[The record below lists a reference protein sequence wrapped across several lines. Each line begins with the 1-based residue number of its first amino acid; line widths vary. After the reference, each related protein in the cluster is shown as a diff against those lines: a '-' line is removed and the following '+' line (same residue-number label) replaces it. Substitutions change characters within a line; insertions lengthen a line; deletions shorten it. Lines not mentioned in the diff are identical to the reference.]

1 MNENF
6 SPKRRSISPVKTS
19 GIRKIQHM
27 KRKPSTQ
34 SSEQGREAVA
44 SQMDFNAASSCFN
57 NSKINDDIEAERKQ
71 PQKMYEFACSGI
83 NGRDGSCLNG
93 RSLEW
98 KASFELPLEEFVYP
112 SLQRS
117 KYDDASGPQVNSTR
131 ASAFVGSL

>member
-6 SPKRRSISPVKTS
+6 SPKRRSISPVRTY

-27 KRKPSTQ
+27 KRKPTMQ
-34 SSEQGREAVA
+34 SSEQGREIA
-44 SQMDFNAASSCFN
+44 SSQTDFNAASNCFN
-57 NSKINDDIEAERKQ
+57 SSKVNDDIEAERKQ

-93 RSLEW
+93 RMLEW

-112 SLQRS
+112 SLQRC
-117 KYDDASGPQVNSTR
+117 KYDDASSPQVKCTY
-131 ASAFVGSL
+131 APLQ